1 MKDLEIN
8 ELALE
13 VIDMLS
19 VALYFAGAKEAEIE
33 ILIDLY
39 MKELDYIDDNLPYDR
54 EQMILLIQTL
64 QKKYPQHFK

>member
-19 VALYFAGAKEAEIE
+19 VALYFAGAKEQKIE
-33 ILIDLY
+33 TLIDLY
-39 MKELDYIDDNLPYDR
+39 MQELDYVDENLPYD
-54 EQMILLIQTL
+54 QKQIILLIQNL
-64 QKKYPQHFK
+64 QKKYPQYFK

>member
-13 VIDMLS
+13 VIDMLG
-19 VALYFAGAKEAEIE
+19 VALHFAGAKEERIE
-33 ILIDLY
+33 PLIDLY
-39 MKELDYIDDNLPYDR
+39 MKELDCVDENLPYDR

>member
-13 VIDMLS
+13 IIDMLS
-19 VALYFAGAKEAEIE
+19 VALYFAGAKEEKIE
-33 ILIDLY
+33 PLIDLY
-39 MKELDYIDDNLPYDR
+39 MQELDYADENLPYDR

>member
-19 VALYFAGAKEAEIE
+19 VALYFAGAKEQKIE
-33 ILIDLY
+33 TLIDLY
-39 MKELDYIDDNLPYDR
+39 MQELDCVDENLPYD
-54 EQMILLIQTL
+54 QKQIILLIQNL
-64 QKKYPQHFK
+64 QKKYPQYFK

>member
-19 VALYFAGAKEAEIE
+19 VALHFAGAKEHKIE
-33 ILIDLY
+33 SLIDLY
-39 MKELDYIDDNLPYDR
+39 MEELDCVDENLPYDR
-54 EQMILLIQTL
+54 GQIILLIQTL
-64 QKKYPQHFK
+64 QKKYPQYFQ

>member
-13 VIDMLS
+13 VMDMLG
-19 VALYFAGAKEAEIE
+19 VALYFAGAKEHKIDT
-33 ILIDLY
+33 LIDLY
-39 MKELDYIDDNLPYDR
+39 AKELDCVDENLPYNQ

-64 QKKYPQHFK
+64 QKKYPQYFK